1 MKEKMINSVSNEK
14 SRKSLFCR
22 LAVGAVAIVLA
33 CAMTAKADWAPDFK
47 PGTPYN
53 FGPSKLVPTWS
64 EVNAGEWTFNY
75 EGALAK
81 AKAEGKYTLLLFA
94 GLWWCP
100 HCQALEANVLL
111 KDAFKQYVAK
121 HGYYLAALDFPYR
134 DGHTMWTWL
143 WDPAYRAANGIG
155 DWTPTQIAD
164 EYVKRFEYQELMH
177 TEGSVTTVNNNVLVE
192 ISADGSTT
200 NLAVYAA
207 NPTTVYRRVGYPTII
222 VIDPEG
228 KETGRFS
235 YSARSDQSVGLS
247 YVINEIEALRTG
259 GRSDLFTTPGVGGVD
274 GVAVQ
279 TYDAVLT
286 DDNGSPVGV
295 ATFKTAR
302 RNMRTGEIK
311 VTGRIQIAGGR
322 KTNLI
327 GTTDGTE
334 GEKIWLSKNG
344 SQVTASVTIGTDG
357 LIGSCTDGVATYI
370 VQGARNP
377 FSAKDDAA
385 KARAATLQKGFW
397 TYALAD
403 AGNGGSGYS
412 AFSVA
417 VAAKGKVKAIAF
429 LGNGSKATLSA
440 QALFG
445 ENGKVLVPIIG
456 KNRAFSMM
464 LELDNWKL
472 SAVKGIFGWK
482 LAKSAGTWS
491 PDAVFTA
498 DLGTG
503 TVPDMMY
510 LQIEGFNPADGI
522 GGKQVAVSPV
532 DDAVQ
537 SNGRKWTGTKG
548 ISDLAVTFAQKDGT
562 FKGSFNI
569 YVMNGG
575 RVKKVKANV
584 SGAVVNGV
592 PYGTAVIR
600 NVGTWP
606 VKLVGSCGGGC

>member
-1 MKEKMINSVSNEK
+1 MEEK
-14 SRKSLFCR
+14 SFSSTWSGKVPSCSIAANVF
-22 LAVGAVAIVLA
+22 AIMLA
-33 CAMTAKADWAPDFK
+33 CAMTVKADWAPDFK

-53 FGPSKLVPTWS
+53 VGPSALVPKWS
-64 EVNAGEWTFNY
+64 AVNPGEWTFNY

-81 AKAEGKYTLLLFA
+81 AKAEGRYTLLLFA

-100 HCQALEANVLL
+100 HCQSLEANVLQ
-111 KDAFKQYVAK
+111 KDAFKQYVAER
-121 HGYYLAALDFPYR
+121 GYYLAALDFPYR

-164 EYVKRFEYQELMH
+164 EYVKRFEYQEFMH
-177 TEGSVTTVNNNVLVE
+177 TEGAVTTTNNNVLVE

-222 VIDPEG
+222 VIDPDGNEA
-228 KETGRFS
+228 GRFS

-259 GRSDLFTTPGVGGVD
+259 GSSDLFAAPGVGGV
-274 GVAVQ
+274 GGTAAQ

-295 ATFKTAR
+295 ATFKTAKK
-302 RNMRTGEIK
+302 NARTGEIK
-311 VTGRIQIAGGR
+311 VTGRLQISGGR
-322 KTNLI
+322 TTTLTGI
-327 GTTDGTE
+327 TDGTE
-334 GEKIWLSKNG
+334 GEKIFLSKSG
-344 SQVTASVTIGTDG
+344 SLVSASVTIGTEG
-357 LIGSCTDGVATYI
+357 LVGFCTDGVTTYT

-377 FSAKDDAA
+377 FTAKDDAA

-397 TYALAD
+397 TYAIAD

-417 VAAKGKVKAIAF
+417 MAAKGKVKATAF
-429 LGNGSKATLSA
+429 LGDGSKVTLSA

-445 ENGKVLVPIIG
+445 EDGKVLVPVIG

-472 SAVKGIFGWK
+472 SAVRGISGWK
-482 LAKSAGTWS
+482 SAKSAGAWS
-491 PDAVFTA
+491 PEAVFSA
-498 DLGTG
+498 NSGAG
-503 TVPDMMY
+503 AVPETMY
-510 LQIEGFNPADGI
+510 LQLEGFSSAAGV
-522 GGKQVAVSPV
+522 GGKQVVVSPV
-532 DDAVQ
+532 DDAVL
-537 SNGRKWTGTKG
+537 SNGRKWAGTKG
-548 ISDLAVTFAQKDGT
+548 ISDLNVTFVQKDGT

-569 YVMNGG
+569 YVTDGA
-575 RVKKVKANV
+575 RPRKLRANV

-600 NVGTWP
+600 NVATWAL
-606 VKLVGSCGGGC
+606 KLAGSCGGGC